1 MLVLLIGLQNAHSQQ
16 SKLSAFLKWGGGGRN
31 GTRGKER
38 MESKQRSAPREL
50 YKRRY
55 DYSQMSSGCTEKR
68 RSRLVSS
75 MEINP
80 MREDRLQYDII

>member
-38 MESKQRSAPREL
+38 MESKQRSAPRETI
-50 YKRRY
+50 
-55 DYSQMSSGCTEKR
+55 QEE
-68 RSRLVSS
+68 V
-75 MEINP
+75 
-80 MREDRLQYDII
+80 RLQPNVIWVHRKKALPFGFLDGDKPYARGPITI